1 MLICPNC
8 GKKLDKKGNAFVCG
22 GGHSFDLARQGYVNL
37 LPVSGKKSE
46 NPGDNAVMTECRR
59 KFLESG
65 AYAPLR
71 DFLCEE
77 LKKYRPQTVLDC
89 GCAEGYY
96 TRALAE
102 KFPCVFGFDISK
114 VAVRLAAG
122 AGKKATYFVASAFS
136 LPVRDSSC
144 DALTRIFAPD
154 APEEFLRVLKTG
166 GVFLEV
172 VPGKDHLIEL
182 KEILYEEV
190 RPNKIPPRERKGM
203 RLKEEEIVSYPFDP
217 EAETRLALYGMTPY
231 AYKTGRRGEEK
242 LAAAPVCPITAEFIV
257 RTYIKDQ

>member
-77 LKKYRPQTVLDC
+77 LKKYRPQTVL
-89 GCAEGYY
+89 
-96 TRALAE
+96 
-102 KFPCVFGFDISK
+102 
-114 VAVRLAAG
+114 
-122 AGKKATYFVASAFS
+122 
-136 LPVRDSSC
+136 DSSC